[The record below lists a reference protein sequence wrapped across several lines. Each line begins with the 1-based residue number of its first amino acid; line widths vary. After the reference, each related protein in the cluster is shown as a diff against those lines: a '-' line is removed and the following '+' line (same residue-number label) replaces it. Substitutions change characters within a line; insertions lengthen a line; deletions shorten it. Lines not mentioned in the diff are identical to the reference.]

1 MASRIEL
8 RGRYSHR
15 TLTFDSALLSSSKLR
30 PATAPPA
37 AGFSFI
43 RSWWREATRGDY
55 RQELRSDLN
64 EAESTGLS
72 AMPPHASELHDRA
85 QNQISLAAS
94 ARAESVPSASMAD
107 PWTATRYPVQFATL
121 VWFEGLDIGADNST
135 PVDDQYKVPNKFT
148 GTIAQVVFNT
158 SPMKLTPQQ
167 KTEFLQ
173 RLDAAGRGIQ

>member
-85 QNQISLAAS
+85 QNQISF
-94 ARAESVPSASMAD
+94 RIKTRVPLCFETRYSSCRVR
-107 PWTATRYPVQFATL
+107 PLFFATRQSTQFRAR
-121 VWFEGLDIGADNST
+121 
-135 PVDDQYKVPNKFT
+135 
-148 GTIAQVVFNT
+148 
-158 SPMKLTPQQ
+158 SPQSL
-167 KTEFLQ
+167 
-173 RLDAAGRGIQ
+173 

>member
-8 RGRYSHR
+8 GGRYPHR

-107 PWTATRYPVQFATL
+107 PWTATRYPVQFAALSYGSRALTSAPIIPRPWMISTRCQTSSL
-121 VWFEGLDIGADNST
+121 GLSLKSSLIPA
-135 PVDDQYKVPNKFT
+135 
-148 GTIAQVVFNT
+148 
-158 SPMKLTPQQ
+158 L
-167 KTEFLQ
+167 
-173 RLDAAGRGIQ
+173 